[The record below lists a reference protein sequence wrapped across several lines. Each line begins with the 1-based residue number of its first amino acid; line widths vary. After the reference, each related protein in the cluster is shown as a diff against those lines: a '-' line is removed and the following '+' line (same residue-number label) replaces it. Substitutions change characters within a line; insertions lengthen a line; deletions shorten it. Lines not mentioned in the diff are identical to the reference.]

1 MEQLDAAVTIQEKL
15 CDVPHEKL
23 KSLQEKREIY
33 SCLNLTDSSA
43 QELQKKLEQCQEE
56 MTREKKV
63 NNIRLERIMDMA
75 NNNGVDFSWKVSS
88 VPSIWCNWFLTWLTP
103 PTERTYY
110 LRHVC

>member
-1 MEQLDAAVTIQEKL
+1 MFESETSFLPLFQGDYTKAMEQLDSAVTIQEKL

-56 MTREKKV
+56 MTRAKKV
-63 NNIRLERIMDMA
+63 NNVRLERIMEMA

-88 VPSIWCNWFLTWLTP
+88 VTSNMM
-103 PTERTYY
+103 
-110 LRHVC
+110 

>member
-1 MEQLDAAVTIQEKL
+1 MEQLDEAVTIQEKL

-63 NNIRLERIMDMA
+63 NNIDWRELWTWQTTTELILA
-75 NNNGVDFSWKVSS
+75 EKLAV
-88 VPSIWCNWFLTWLTP
+88 FLQYDVTDS
-103 PTERTYY
+103 
-110 LRHVC
+110 

>member
-1 MEQLDAAVTIQEKL
+1 MEQLDEAVTIQEKL

-56 MTREKKV
+56 MNRAKKV
-63 NNIRLERIMDMA
+63 NNVRLERIMEMA
-75 NNNGVDFSWKVSS
+75 NNNGVDFS
-88 VPSIWCNWFLTWLTP
+88 
-103 PTERTYY
+103 
-110 LRHVC
+110 